1 MASSRPPLI
10 ECREPKPPFPE
21 SPIDTSPQKHALR
34 DFYAAEAAELDTAGW
49 LEAGGSARVPES
61 AASHYFLDRKVETA
75 RAMAGAP
82 ADARLLEV
90 GCSFGHQTFLL
101 ARGYAHVTAV
111 DLSPESIALARRRAA
126 RWNVANVRF
135 EVADAEALADFAD
148 ASFDL
153 VMSFSTLRF
162 CPSPARALA
171 EFRRVTRPGGRLV
184 ADFPNAD
191 CPWYGPV
198 KRSLG
203 IEPHIHDRLF
213 RRGEVQGLL
222 REAGWSDVRTRNIL
236 FTSKRVP
243 DVLLP
248 LFRGIDW
255 VGERLPGVRRWTGIL
270 MASGTNDGRR

>member
-1 MASSRPPLI
+1 
-10 ECREPKPPFPE
+10 
-21 SPIDTSPQKHALR
+21 
-34 DFYAAEAAELDTAGW
+34 
-49 LEAGGSARVPES
+49 
-61 AASHYFLDRKVETA
+61 
-75 RAMAGAP
+75 MAGVP

-101 ARGYAHVTAV
+101 TRRFAHVTAV

-126 RWNVANVRF
+126 RWNVTNARF
-135 EVADAEALADFAD
+135 EVADAEALSEFAD
-148 ASFDL
+148 ASFDA

-162 CPSPARALA
+162 CPSPGRALR

-213 RRGEVQGLL
+213 RAGEV
-222 REAGWSDVRTRNIL
+222 RELVRDAGWSDVRTRHIL
-236 FTSKRVP
+236 FTSKRVS
-243 DVLLP
+243 DGLLP
-248 LFRGIDW
+248 LFRCVDW
-255 VGERLPGVRRWTGIL
+255 VGERLPGVRGWSGIV

>member
-1 MASSRPPLI
+1 
-10 ECREPKPPFPE
+10 
-21 SPIDTSPQKHALR
+21 
-34 DFYAAEAAELDTAGW
+34 
-49 LEAGGSARVPES
+49 
-61 AASHYFLDRKVETA
+61 
-75 RAMAGAP
+75 
-82 ADARLLEV
+82 
-90 GCSFGHQTFLL
+90 
-101 ARGYAHVTAV
+101 
-111 DLSPESIALARRRAA
+111 
-126 RWNVANVRF
+126 
-135 EVADAEALADFAD
+135 
-148 ASFDL
+148 
-153 VMSFSTLRF
+153 
-162 CPSPARALA
+162 
-171 EFRRVTRPGGRLV
+171 RLV

-255 VGERLPGVRRWTGIL
+255 VGERLPG
-270 MASGTNDGRR
+270 GRRADGNPLAPGPDGGPRRSCAGHLLPTAPASRSRTPRTPRAWTRCARSTTCSTRTACA